1 MLHQLRLTYSLEFKQ
16 KTIAQAER
24 GMKSIKIFNG
34 AGLTDDILG
43 KKRIYSAM
51 KTFKREAKSPEGL
64 RESKG
69 KSKEDRIT
77 AFAKEDLSKKQTNAA
92 IKELQDKIVH
102 LEQMVEFLKKTQ
114 LPPRK

>member
-77 AFAKEDLSKKQTNAA
+77 AFAKEDLSKK
-92 IKELQDKIVH
+92 ELQDKIVH
-102 LEQMVEFLKKTQ
+102 LEQMVEFLKKRNYR
-114 LPPRK
+114 PGNESM

>member
-1 MLHQLRLTYSLEFKQ
+1 
-16 KTIAQAER
+16 
-24 GMKSIKIFNG
+24 
-34 AGLTDDILG
+34 
-43 KKRIYSAM
+43 M

-69 KSKEDRIT
+69 KSKEDRIA

-102 LEQMVEFLKKTQ
+102 LEQMVEFLKKRNYR
-114 LPPRK
+114 PGNESM